1 MSADSSAYF
10 ASRKW
15 ISGLILSILVA
26 TSFLINPQPAASSTL
41 VTVPVVIQNVNGDR
55 LPNMTLEVCHQ
66 GSGEWECDRTLTSN
80 ANGVATISESLPN
93 GSGYIQ
99 MSSGGHPSIYSQGWQ
114 GVDFNRGVPNWQPIL
129 ELDIAE
135 WIEVSVTVVDV
146 QPLTPVAIRNEWI
159 QISTQMGDDQN
170 SWTMTEWEPTNDDGI
185 ATFYLDAKRWG
196 ENPILADVGIGGYS
210 AFAPEQA
217 EVAITDSVGSARI
230 ETRSVSYTL
239 SGIISDENG
248 DPLANRE
255 ICMFY
260 HHPNTQ
266 KRIDF
271 DETTGPAGEY
281 EIEGVGHNWINF
293 EPIACGYY
301 DDYLTYD
308 WFNGYDVDINLATST
323 AELDVQ
329 FTRTGIEVTVVDEN
343 GDPAAFVQLGLDEV
357 DPQHESQDYRRQA
370 VTNQQGVAYFSSLEP
385 NKTFELSYRSADRS
399 WEAARYQD
407 SASTQLVLTGGRN
420 SVTETD
426 LVLEKTLDFPET
438 PVTVSGTVLGVG
450 NTPLANASVQ
460 VNANFGLH
468 GSNYM
473 GFRLR
478 TDANGAF
485 SVSGLPYGYI
495 SLEISAKGHRLVRQE
510 FQATEVKGVT
520 YNQGS
525 FRLRAST
532 AGVLEYA
539 GVLRDS
545 TGAPI
550 PEMELVLHNP
560 FESGRGVHKVETD
573 AQGRF
578 SFTGLNEGHHW
589 MYANSSWE
597 DYEWSSWGFNLTTS
611 RTSVALVLYERGV
624 GIVGPQ
630 ASISGRVIEYL
641 DVEGIGSAVG
651 VENICVDVYPV
662 EGGEMSR
669 GSTDADGNW
678 TATGLVDG
686 QDYYIGTPANCP
698 LPAGENQG
706 ESQPE
711 RFDFE
716 NQYEW
721 PQPSD
726 YIVEARVEGGTPHL
740 WTYKEV
746 SDFGTGSISGRVKD
760 ADTYRNMANIT
771 INIERANGGKIIEP
785 VTTDSRGEYEF
796 SNLPAGEYYLSIPG
810 TSIDEDSYWDTWL
823 SVEVTTEPNRANILL
838 YKQASESEEWGAWI
852 STLIGRVFDENGS
865 PHGLAKVEVYDPS
878 LEYTVGYGETDND
891 GNFEISNLP
900 NLTDLILKIFP
911 WWTEIAVYFEEIRI
925 DQTNQKD
932 MGRIDLEPGNAIVGE
947 VANIPQGVEVRK
959 IFAELVDAET
969 GAFIIAAEVDS
980 ETGQY
985 RIGQVP
991 NGDYKVRFTQNSK
1004 GNVWSEFAQDS
1015 VSMSPVYWNNTLF
1028 GTTDIMQASEITV
1041 TAGTTVP
1048 AKNISF
1054 SEGSII
1060 QGNVSIASSNGT
1072 IPLSGNRF
1080 IWVNLMKKGANGV
1093 WNYHSWAEVSANS
1106 KYRFQFVGLAAGEY
1120 KIEFIDS
1127 RTGSNALTSNYNGGA
1142 ATIEEA
1148 PVITL
1153 DETERLQL
1161 NHVMT
1166 IAPPQR
1172 SAAAFDLDDLGEARL
1187 AELKDQISLAAS
1199 ALPGSEIDVFVGTE
1213 FTGEFVSAFANS
1225 TPVLLGDW
1233 KQVDSRGYISVTIP
1247 TSLPAGAHRIAAQD
1261 SRGLVFGWAPITIKG
1276 PDVASASPTVTKVKP
1291 RTSMSVVEAEPEEA
1305 EKEPATTE
1313 EVLAAPA
1320 ATDSSGDWLLPLAGG
1335 FLLIAAVGSAWA
1347 LRTRR
1352 VGIRRK

>member
-1 MSADSSAYF
+1 
-10 ASRKW
+10 
-15 ISGLILSILVA
+15 
-26 TSFLINPQPAASSTL
+26 
-41 VTVPVVIQNVNGDR
+41 
-55 LPNMTLEVCHQ
+55 MTLEVCHQ
-66 GSGEWECDRTLTSN
+66 GSGQWECDRTLTSN
-80 ANGVATISESLPN
+80 ENGVVTISESLPD
-93 GSGYIQ
+93 GSGFIQ
-99 MSSGGHPSIYSQGWQ
+99 MSAGGHPSIYSQGWQ
-114 GVDFNRGVPNWQPIL
+114 GVDFNRGVPNWQPTLIL
-129 ELDIAE
+129 SVAD
-135 WIEVSVTVVDV
+135 WIEVSVTVVDD
-146 QPLTPVAIRNEWI
+146 QPTTPVAIRNEWV

-170 SWTMTEWEPTNDDGI
+170 TWTMTEWKPTDDDGI
-185 ATFYLDAKRWG
+185 ATFYLDAYRWG
-196 ENPILADVGIGGYS
+196 DNAIMADVGIGGYS

-217 EVAITDSVGSARI
+217 EVAITGSVGSARI
-230 ETRSVSYTL
+230 ATRSVSYTL
-239 SGIISDENG
+239 SGIITDDTQE
-248 DPLANRE
+248 PLANTE
-255 ICMFY
+255 MCMFY

-271 DETTGPAGEY
+271 DFTTGSVGEY
-281 EIEGVGHNWINF
+281 VIEGVGHNWINF
-293 EPIACGYY
+293 EPIACGFY

-308 WFNGYDVDINLATST
+308 WFNGYEVEIDSVTST

-343 GDPAAFVQLGLDEV
+343 GAPAAFVQLGLDEV

-385 NKTFELSYRSADRS
+385 NKTFELSYRSQDRP

-407 SASTQLVLTGGRN
+407 SASTQLESTGDRN

-438 PVTVSGTVLGVG
+438 PVTVSGTVLGAG
-450 NTPLANASVQ
+450 DIPIANASVQ

-468 GSNYM
+468 GSNYI
-473 GFRLR
+473 GFRAR
-478 TDANGAF
+478 TNSDGDF
-485 SVSGLPYGYI
+485 SVSGLPYGHVH
-495 SLEISAKGHRLVRQE
+495 LDISAKGHRSVRQ
-510 FQATEVKGVT
+510 FFDTTELKGNT
-520 YNQGS
+520 YEQGN

-532 AGVLEYA
+532 AGVLSYE
-539 GVLRDS
+539 GTLRDN

-611 RTSVALVLYERGV
+611 RTSVTLVLYERGV
-624 GIVGPQ
+624 GIVGDE

-669 GSTDADGNW
+669 GTTDADGNW

-698 LPAGENQG
+698 DPDG
-706 ESQPE
+706 ESQGD

-726 YIVEARVEGGTPHL
+726 YLVEARVEGGTPHL

-746 SDFGTGSISGRVKD
+746 SDSGTGSISGRVKD
-760 ADTYRNMANIT
+760 ADSYGNMADVT

-796 SNLPAGEYYLSIPG
+796 SNLPAGEYYLYISELSIG
-810 TSIDEDSYWDTWL
+810 DDSYWDTWL

-838 YKQASESEEWGAWI
+838 YKQASESEDWGAWI
-852 STLIGRVFDENGS
+852 STLIGRVFDENGD

-911 WWTEIAVYFEEIRI
+911 WWTEIAVYFEEISI

-932 MGRIDLEPGNAIVGE
+932 MGRIDLVPGNAIVGE
-947 VANIPQGVEVRK
+947 VSNIPQGVEVRK

-969 GAFIIAAEVDS
+969 GAFVIASEVNS

-991 NGDYKVRFTQNSK
+991 DGSYKVRFTQNSK

-1028 GTTDIMQASEITV
+1028 GTVDITQASEISV
-1041 TAGTTVP
+1041 TDGSVVP

-1060 QGNVSIASSNGT
+1060 QGNVSIASSNGP
-1072 IPLSGNRF
+1072 IPLSGNRY
-1080 IWVNLMKKGANGV
+1080 IWVNLMKMGSNGV

-1106 KYRFQFVGLAAGEY
+1106 KYRFQFVGLAPGEY

-1142 ATIEEA
+1142 AILEDA
-1148 PVITL
+1148 PVIVL
-1153 DETERLQL
+1153 DETERLDV
-1161 NHVMT
+1161 NHIMS
-1166 IAPPQR
+1166 IAPPQK

-1261 SRGLVFGWAPITIKG
+1261 SRGTVFGWAPITIKG
-1276 PDVASASPTVTKVKP
+1276 PEVATPNATATKAKP
-1291 RTSMSVVEAEPEEA
+1291 RTSMSIVEAEPEETD
-1305 EKEPATTE
+1305 KKPVTSE
-1313 EVLAAPA
+1313 ETAAAPT
-1320 ATDSSGDWLLPLAGG
+1320 ATETSGDWLLPLAGG
-1335 FLLIAAVGSAWA
+1335 FLMVVVAGSAWV
-1347 LRTRR
+1347 LRSRR
-1352 VGIRRK
+1352 GSLHRK

>member
-1 MSADSSAYF
+1 MQISA
-10 ASRKW
+10 
-15 ISGLILSILVA
+15 
-26 TSFLINPQPAASSTL
+26 
-41 VTVPVVIQNVNGDR
+41 
-55 LPNMTLEVCHQ
+55 
-66 GSGEWECDRTLTSN
+66 
-80 ANGVATISESLPN
+80 
-93 GSGYIQ
+93 
-99 MSSGGHPSIYSQGWQ
+99 GGHPSKFFENWEDKPSLYSQTWQ
-114 GVDFNRGVPNWQPIL
+114 GVDFDRGVPNWEPIL
-129 ELDIAE
+129 TLSLAD

-146 QPLTPVAIRNEWI
+146 QPTTPVAIRNEWI
-159 QISTQMGDDQN
+159 QVSTQMGDEQN
-170 SWTMTEWEPTNDDGI
+170 SWTMTEWQPTDNSGI
-185 ATFYLDAKRWG
+185 ATFYLDANQWG
-196 ENPILADVGIGGYS
+196 ENPIMADVGIGGYS
-210 AFAPEQA
+210 AFAPEQ
-217 EVAITDSVGSARI
+217 EQVLITGPEGSLVGSARI

-239 SGIISDENG
+239 SGTITDDNG
-248 DPLANRE
+248 IALANRE

-260 HHPNTQ
+260 QHPNTQ

-271 DETTGPAGEY
+271 DFTTGSAGEY

-323 AELDVQ
+323 AELDIQ

-343 GDPAAFVQLGLDEV
+343 GNPAAFVQLGLNEV
-357 DPQHESQDYRRQA
+357 NPQHEWQDYRRQA

-385 NKTFELSYRSADRS
+385 NKTFELSYRSDDRS

-407 SASTQLVLTGGRN
+407 SATTQLVSTGGRN

-426 LVLEKTLDFPET
+426 LLLEKTLDFPET

-450 NTPLANASVQ
+450 NTPLANANVQ
-460 VNANFGLH
+460 LNANFGLN
-468 GSNYM
+468 GSKYM

-510 FQATEVKGVT
+510 FKATEAKGLT
-520 YNQGS
+520 YNQGN

-532 AGVLEYA
+532 AGELSYE
-539 GVLRDS
+539 GTLRDN

-560 FESGRGVHKVETD
+560 LESGQGVHKVETD
-573 AQGRF
+573 AQGKF

-589 MYANSSWE
+589 MYANSNWDE
-597 DYEWSSWGFNLTTS
+597 YEWSSWGFNLTTS
-611 RTSVALVLYERGV
+611 RTFATNTSVSLVLYERGA
-624 GIVGPQ
+624 GIVGPE

-669 GSTDADGNW
+669 GTTDADGNW

-698 LPAGENQG
+698 VPAGEGQE

-726 YIVEARVEGGTPHL
+726 YLVEARVEGGTPHL

-746 SDFGTGSISGRVKD
+746 SDSGTGSISGRVKD
-760 ADTYRNMANIT
+760 ADSYRNMADVT

-796 SNLPAGEYYLSIPG
+796 SNLPAGEYYLYISELSIG
-810 TSIDEDSYWDTWL
+810 DDSYWDTWL

-838 YKQASESEEWGAWI
+838 YKQASESEDWGAWI

-891 GNFEISNLP
+891 GNFSISNLP

-911 WWTEIAVYFEEIRI
+911 WWTEIAVYFEEINI

-932 MGRIDLEPGNAIVGE
+932 MGRIDLVAGNAIVGE

-980 ETGQY
+980 TTGQY

-991 NGDYKVRFTQNSK
+991 NGEYKVRFTQNSK

-1015 VSMSPVYWNNTLF
+1015 ISMNPVYWNNTLF
-1028 GTTDIMQASEITV
+1028 GTLDITEASEITV
-1041 TAGTTVP
+1041 TAGAVVP
-1048 AKNISF
+1048 AKNITF

-1142 ATIEEA
+1142 ATLEEA
-1148 PVITL
+1148 PVIVL

-1166 IAPPQR
+1166 IAPPQK

-1225 TPVLLGDW
+1225 TPVVLGDW
-1233 KQVDSRGYISVTIP
+1233 QQVNSQGYIKVKIP
-1247 TSLPAGAHRIAAQD
+1247 TTLPAGSHRIAAQD
-1261 SRGLVFGWAPITIKG
+1261 SRGIVFGWAPITIKG
-1276 PDVASASPTVTKVKP
+1276 PDVAVASPTVKKAKP
-1291 RTSMSVVEAEPEEA
+1291 RASMSVVEAEQKPATPEEA
-1305 EKEPATTE
+1305 
-1313 EVLAAPA
+1313 VAAPA
-1320 ATDSSGDWLLPLAGG
+1320 ETNSSGDWLLPLAGG